1 MEGKRRSGNYVRFF
15 IYLVVVILVNVAG
28 ITLFFRIDLTKNKM
42 YSISHVS
49 QQVVATLSEPLTIDV
64 FFTKNLPAPHN
75 NTERYLHDLLKE
87 YSIYANKYFN
97 YRFYDVSPEEGDTSQ
112 EAKENQELA
121 KSYGIYPVQVQIVE
135 KDEVKFQKAYMGLV
149 LIHGDIIE
157 RIPTIT
163 STEGLEYRLT
173 TAIRKLNNK
182 ISALL
187 RLPEKIRVRL
197 YLSSSLET
205 VAPYMRLDQL
215 PELPKQVEST
225 VEKVN
230 RRNYDKLEFEYVDP
244 SKDKSVENQLK
255 EYNILSLKWPA
266 LSGGDI
272 APGEGS
278 VGLVMTYGDK
288 AISIPLIQV
297 MQIPLIGRHYELLDM
312 PTLEE
317 VINQDIESLI
327 NINEELGYLVDHG
340 TLKLPSVAMTGSTEP
355 QRQDILSN
363 FETLASQNY
372 TMKKINLKKEGMPEG
387 LNCAVIAGPTE
398 AFSDY
403 ELFQI
408 DQFLMRGNSL
418 AFFLDTFKE
427 VRPTQQQNIEFDRPP
442 SYVPVNTGLEK
453 LLEHYGIGIKK
464 SYVMDENCYKQRI
477 PDRFGG
483 GETPFYFAPIIE
495 SENINDDVGFM
506 QNIKGLVAMK
516 ISPLELDTKRIK
528 ENGLKARRLFSSSAK
543 SWEMKGRINL
553 DPRFIRP
560 PKPSDE
566 QGPYPLAYVIEGE
579 FPSYFVGKPIPEKT
593 TEVGGAEKA
602 DSEKKAE
609 KKTNKDLSQIEN
621 ERAFVSKG
629 KPGRIFV
636 MASSDML
643 RDNIL
648 DEQGKSPN
656 AMFIMN
662 TLDYLNN
669 LEGIAKMRSK
679 EQRFNPLSETEAGTK
694 MFVKSFNIVGLP
706 LLVALFGVL
715 VWFRRHSRKKRIQMM
730 FQQ

>member
-1 MEGKRRSGNYVRFF
+1 MELKRRSGNYVRFV
-15 IYLVVVILVNVAG
+15 IYLVVVVLVNVAG
-28 ITLFFRIDLTKNKM
+28 VTLFFRVDLTKNKM
-42 YSISHVS
+42 YSISDVS
-49 QQVVATLSEPLTIDV
+49 RQVVATLSEPLTINV

-97 YRFYDVSPEEGDTSQ
+97 YRFYDVSPEEGDVSQ
-112 EAKENQELA
+112 EARENQELA
-121 KSYGIYPVQVQIVE
+121 QSYGIYPVQVQIVE

-149 LIHGDIIE
+149 LIHGDLIE

-163 STEGLEYRLT
+163 STDGLEYQLT

-197 YLSSSLET
+197 YLSSSLKV

-215 PELPKQVEST
+215 SELPKEVESI

-230 RRNYDKLEFEYVDP
+230 RRNYGKLEFEYVDP
-244 SKDKSVENQLK
+244 SKDESVESQLK
-255 EYNILSLKWPA
+255 KYNILSLKWPA

-272 APGEGS
+272 EPGEGA
-278 VGLVMTYGDK
+278 VGLVMTYADK
-288 AISIPLIQV
+288 AVSIPLIQV
-297 MQIPLIGRHYELLDM
+297 LQIPLIGRHYELVDM

-317 VINQDIESLI
+317 AINQDVESLI
-327 NINEELGYLVDHG
+327 NINEELGYVVDHG
-340 TLKLPSVAMTGSTEP
+340 TLRLPNVSLPGSAEP

-363 FETLASQNY
+363 FEALASENY
-372 TMKKINLKKEGMPEG
+372 TMKQISLKEEGMPEG
-387 LNCAVIAGPTE
+387 VNCAVIAGPTE

-403 ELFQI
+403 ELFEI

-418 AFFLDTFKE
+418 ALFPDAFKE
-427 VRPTQQQNIEFDRPP
+427 VSPPQQQDLRFERPP

-453 LLEHYGIGIKK
+453 LLEHYGIRIKK

-483 GETPFYFAPIIE
+483 GETPFYFAPIIK
-495 SENINDDVGFM
+495 SENINDDVRFM

-516 ISPLELDTKRIK
+516 ISPLELDTQRIE

-553 DPRFIRP
+553 DPRFIHP
-560 PKPSDE
+560 PRSSDE
-566 QGPYPLAYVIEGE
+566 QGRFPLAYIVEGE
-579 FPSYFVGKPIPEKT
+579 FPSYFAGKPIPEKQT
-593 TEVGGAEKA
+593 QESGAEEA
-602 DSEKKAE
+602 NSKKQAE
-609 KKTNKDLSQIEN
+609 KKSDTDLSRIES
-621 ERAFVSKG
+621 EHAFISKG
-629 KPGRIFV
+629 KAGKIFV

-643 RDNIL
+643 RDNVL
-648 DEQGKSPN
+648 DEQGRSPN

-669 LEGIAKMRSK
+669 LEGVAEMRSK
-679 EQRFNPLSETEAGTK
+679 EQRFNPLDDTAAGTK
-694 MFVKSFNIVGLP
+694 MFVKSFNIAGLP
-706 LLVALFGVL
+706 LLVVLFGL
-715 VWFRRHSRKKRIQMM
+715 FVWFRRHSRKKRIQMM